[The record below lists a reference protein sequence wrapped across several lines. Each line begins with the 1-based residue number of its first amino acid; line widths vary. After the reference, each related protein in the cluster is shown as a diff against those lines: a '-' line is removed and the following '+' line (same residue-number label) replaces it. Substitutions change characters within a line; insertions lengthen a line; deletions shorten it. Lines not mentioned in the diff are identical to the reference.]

1 MLNTFHKIFK
11 FILIFSTVISAWTS
25 IILLS
30 STTSNLE
37 INEVIKRMYLNQRN
51 FILNVKEL
59 SLLLV
64 KVTNERFSEINQD
77 VTHFDSQE
85 NEFKK

>member
-1 MLNTFHKIFK
+1 
-11 FILIFSTVISAWTS
+11 
-25 IILLS
+25 
-30 STTSNLE
+30 
-37 INEVIKRMYLNQRN
+37 MYLNQRN